1 MGTEEVVDTGEAVV
15 DSGVEIE
22 GVVGDSE
29 VEGVVIEMVV
39 GDSEGEGVVVEIE
52 ERVGDSE
59 EAEAAT
65 GEEEAVT
72 EEEEEAS
79 VVSIKGMWFRNHRFR
94 YANIFRERSGS
105 VVKCLT

>member
-29 VEGVVIEMVV
+29 VEGVGIEKVV
-39 GDSEGEGVVVEIE
+39 GDSEVEGVVEEIE

-59 EAEAAT
+59 EAEAVT

-72 EEEEEAS
+72 EEEEEGS
-79 VVSIKGMWFRNHRFR
+79 VVSKGIWFRNHRFR
-94 YANIFRERSGS
+94 KANIFT
-105 VVKCLT
+105 VKLKMFT